1 MSSRASASRKHLPG
15 NALSVCLGCAPQLS
29 EPWPQVGWYSPA
41 YALLRVVEQDADDVE
56 QAGEQ
61 LQREV
66 EEANPQTCGGGGT
79 AWARQRPM
87 AWPHGMAPRHSRC
100 REGAD
105 TAALSCWVIPR
116 GVQHGH
122 PPAQPPP
129 GHPRFV
135 YPCRVYHSFTDRN
148 TGESAAHQPQWMRDK
163 SGSCWVVSPSLNIT
177 HEEHGM
183 GRAPSLGCGQCAG
196 GAPSKASPSALP
208 PQPVDRVIT
217 QSASEEF
224 ITFSLKTSPWA
235 RCCATLQHF
244 NEPSGCREER
254 KMWAY
259 ELTSGLPPD
268 S

>member
-15 NALSVCLGCAPQLS
+15 NALSVCLGCAPPIS
-29 EPWPQVGWYSPA
+29 EPWPQVGWHSPA

-61 LQREV
+61 LQREI
-66 EEANPQTCGGGGT
+66 EEANPQTCSGGGT
-79 AWARQRPM
+79 VWARQRPM
-87 AWPHGMAPRHSRC
+87 AWPHGTAPQHSRC

-105 TAALSCWVIPR
+105 T
-116 GVQHGH
+116 
-122 PPAQPPP
+122 
-129 GHPRFV
+129 
-135 YPCRVYHSFTDRN
+135 
-148 TGESAAHQPQWMRDK
+148 
-163 SGSCWVVSPSLNIT
+163 
-177 HEEHGM
+177 EEHGM
-183 GRAPSLGCGQCAG
+183 GRAPSLGCGQRAG
-196 GAPSKASPSALP
+196 GAPSKSSPSALP

-235 RCCATLQHF
+235 PCCATLQHF
-244 NEPSGCREER
+244 NKPAGCREER